1 MKTAIELIA
10 IERGEQIEKHGFS
23 LGNDADHQNGE
34 LLKAAMYCLTEDIA
48 HYPENWNDWFPNNVR
63 AKRMRMST
71 KQFKFEMLKIA
82 AAFIVAEMERLD
94 PTCAGIPDIF

>member
-23 LGNDADHQNGE
+23 LGNDADYSHGE
-34 LLKAAMYCLTEDIA
+34 LLDAAMYCLTEDIS
-48 HYPENWNDWFPNNVR
+48 HYPENWSDWFPMKVK

-71 KQFKFEMLKIA
+71 KQFQFEMLKIA

-94 PTCAGIPDIF
+94 PECAGVPK